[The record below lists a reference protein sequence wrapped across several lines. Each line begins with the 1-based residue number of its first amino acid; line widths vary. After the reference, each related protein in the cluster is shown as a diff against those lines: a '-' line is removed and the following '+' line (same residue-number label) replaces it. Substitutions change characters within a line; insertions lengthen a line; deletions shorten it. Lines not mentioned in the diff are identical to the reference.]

1 MDYKSIV
8 REKFK
13 DYPER
18 LKHTYGVVKRAL
30 ELGKIYDADLHV
42 LEVASLLH
50 DVTKYQNLS
59 FHKKM
64 IADDEILLVYPEAM
78 LHAFS
83 GAAYA
88 ESLGIKDKKII
99 EAIKYH
105 IFGTIDMNLETMIL
119 CVSDFSE
126 ENRTFLASKRVYE
139 LSLINLKEAYLL
151 SLEST
156 MNHLKEKGIEPLN
169 IQKET
174 YLYYKKGEGK

>member
-64 IADDEILLVYPEAM
+64 IADDEILLVYPEPM

-105 IFGTIDMNLETMIL
+105 IFGKIDMNVETMIL
-119 CVSDFSE
+119 VVSDFCE
-126 ENRTFLASKRVYE
+126 EGRKFPLAKEVY
-139 LSLINLKEAYLL
+139 KEALNNLTNAYLMAV
-151 SLEST
+151 EEA
-156 MNHLKEKGIEPLN
+156 MIFVVKKGLKPLD

-174 YLYYKKGEGK
+174 YLYYK